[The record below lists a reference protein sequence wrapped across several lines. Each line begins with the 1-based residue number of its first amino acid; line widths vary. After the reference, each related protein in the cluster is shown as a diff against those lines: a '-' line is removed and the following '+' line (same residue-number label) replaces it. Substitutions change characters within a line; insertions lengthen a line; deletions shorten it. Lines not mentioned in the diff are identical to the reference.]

1 MNISRLFDIPY
12 HQLANYPLQESIV
25 GKPGGKLIKY
35 STKQLVE
42 QAQALSLGLIEIGVK
57 PGDRVATIVYNSRPE
72 WHVLDIALL
81 QIGAVNVPV
90 YPTISPREYVYI
102 FNDAAVK
109 FCFVGEGDLLEK
121 AQEAQKQVYSL
132 KEIFTF
138 HEHADAP
145 HWASLMSHST
155 DFTELEALKANV
167 KPTDLAT
174 IIYTSGTTGNPK
186 GVMLS
191 HDNICS
197 NVREVVKILP
207 LKAGQQA
214 FSFLPLCH
222 IFERTVTYTYM
233 AVGVKIRYAESI
245 DTLRD
250 ELGEVKPHFFSSV
263 PRLLEKVYERIVN
276 TAMSD
281 KPYKRK
287 IFLWAVK
294 LTEKYE
300 IGKELNLMDKIQFVL
315 ADKLVFSKIR
325 ARLGGNVV
333 GIVTGAAACPRKIA
347 QFFSAAGIS
356 IREGYGLTETSPVIS
371 VNLFDNQKAQFG
383 TVGPILPGVEVKI
396 DDSDGSYAEG
406 EGEILCKGPNVMLGY
421 YNNDTATDEVIKN
434 GWFYTGD
441 IGKFVTNAHG
451 VQLLKITDRKKELLK
466 TSNGK
471 YIAPAPIETR
481 FKEEFLIEQVMV
493 IGNNEKFAAALIIP
507 SVENLKLWCSEN
519 DVNFSNLKEVVENES
534 VIKHYQAII
543 DQINPEFAHV
553 EQIKKFKL
561 LPTTWDVN
569 SGELTPTMKLKRR
582 VIMENHAAEIRTIY
596 C

>member
-1 MNISRLFDIPY
+1 MKISRLFDIPY
-12 HQLANYPLQESIV
+12 YQLANSPLQECIV

-102 FNDAAVK
+102 FNDASVK

-121 AQEAQKQVYSL
+121 VREAQKQVYSL

-138 HEHADAP
+138 HVHAEAT
-145 HWASLMSHST
+145 HWASLMRHST

-207 LKAGQQA
+207 LKSGQQA

-356 IREGYGLTETSPVIS
+356 IREGYGLGQAQGRAGSTPNAMEPQLHGASAGAKECYRAGPKKRVMCSACSSGCSWLVIFKRMSRRPSTSPASARRVNARLTESSAPTSNMIGASTRPTRSSTTSS
-371 VNLFDNQKAQFG
+371 VNRCGAPSLF
-383 TVGPILPGVEVKI
+383 
-396 DDSDGSYAEG
+396 
-406 EGEILCKGPNVMLGY
+406 
-421 YNNDTATDEVIKN
+421 
-434 GWFYTGD
+434 
-441 IGKFVTNAHG
+441 
-451 VQLLKITDRKKELLK
+451 
-466 TSNGK
+466 TS
-471 YIAPAPIETR
+471 
-481 FKEEFLIEQVMV
+481 L
-493 IGNNEKFAAALIIP
+493 
-507 SVENLKLWCSEN
+507 SV
-519 DVNFSNLKEVVENES
+519 
-534 VIKHYQAII
+534 
-543 DQINPEFAHV
+543 
-553 EQIKKFKL
+553 
-561 LPTTWDVN
+561 
-569 SGELTPTMKLKRR
+569 
-582 VIMENHAAEIRTIY
+582 
-596 C
+596 